1 MKPILMMGSA
11 AYSPFRL
18 DALRA
23 ALAAADPALANA
35 SIDAR
40 WMYAIDPEGEGPD
53 AETLERAA
61 LLLNAE
67 SGEWGTGNGER
78 GAFYVTPRK
87 GTISPWSSK
96 ATDIFRNCGLKGI
109 ARVERGIRYCITSDG
124 SGKSAASPNQQPLG
138 EAALSPLQN
147 NKAIAALYDRMT
159 EGVYTDLDD
168 LFDCPPPKPGVTFDV
183 LGRGVEAIRE
193 ANVSLGLAISE
204 PEMQYLAESF
214 KAAGRNPTDTEL
226 VMFGQVN
233 SEHCR
238 HKIFGAQFIIDGKK
252 QKDSLFGMIKNTHK
266 KNGKGTLVAYKDNS
280 SVVEGFETEV
290 FGPVGAP
297 SSESRAS
304 SNSSTSRISSAS
316 RTSSPASP
324 SSDHTYRFR
333 KLQLDQLMKVETHNH
348 PTAISPYPGAAT
360 GVGGEIRDEA
370 ATGSGSRSNAGICG
384 FMVSDLHIP
393 GYPQP
398 WEREYAEFPKRLAT
412 PLAIMTEGPIGGAAF
427 GNEFGR
433 PQLTG
438 FFRTY
443 EGVAAGLYRG
453 YHKPIMLAGGHG
465 VIIRD
470 QVEKKPVKTG
480 AYIVQ
485 IGGPAMRIGLGGG
498 AASSMMT
505 GTNDEALDF
514 NSVQRGNAEMQRRC
528 QGVINACASMGHK
541 NPVLSIHD
549 IGAGGLSNGCPE
561 LVEATGGKF
570 SLRTVHNEEPSM
582 NPMEIWCCEA
592 QERYVLAL
600 KREARAWFEELC
612 ARERCPVAFIG
623 EATGDGRLIL
633 EDEYFHDRPIDMDIK
648 VLLGKPPRMVRDV
661 THVARAHEPLKLAG
675 VQPQDA
681 FFRLL
686 HLPTIADKTFLVTIT
701 DRSVTGL
708 VARDQMV
715 GPYQLPAAD
724 CAVTAMGYKTLHG
737 QAMATGE
744 RTPVALIDAPA
755 SGRLAIAEALTNLAA
770 ADCGDIHNV
779 RLSANWMAPCGEPG
793 EDANLFDTV
802 KAVGMDFCPAL
813 GISIPVGKDSC
824 SMHTT
829 WTDSKGLAHK
839 QVAPLSLVV
848 SSFSPVENVQRTLT
862 PDLKKGASQ
871 LIYIDLGQAKYRLGG
886 SCLAQVY
893 NQLGDEN
900 ADADA
905 KPLKAFFNA
914 MQKIVR
920 EGLALAYHDRSDGG
934 LAVTLA
940 EMAITGG
947 QGLAVTLP
955 DSALQPRGS
964 GALAASSGSATSR
977 GSGALAA
984 SPLDPLAVLFSEEPG
999 AVLQV
1004 ADEKLNEVLAIF
1016 RRARLGD
1023 CVHVIGAPTGDRA
1036 FTIHVGCRRVLA
1048 TDITS
1053 IRRAWSE
1060 TTYRMQ
1066 ALRDN
1071 PATAKEEYDNGL
1083 DEADPGLT
1091 FKLTYDP
1098 DSREARSARSAR
1110 NSSHSSIAS
1119 HSKTS
1124 RASSNRPRMA
1134 ILREQGVNGHIEMA
1148 AAFAL
1153 AGFESVDVHMTDL
1166 LAGRVDLADFQ
1177 GLVACGGFSYGD
1189 VLGAGSGWARSILFN
1204 RKLKAMFKKFF
1215 HRKDTFSLGVC
1226 NGCQMLSQLK
1236 DIIPGAEAWPEFKR
1250 NISEQ
1255 FEARYCTLEVLDS
1268 PSIFFK
1274 GMAGS
1279 RIPIAVA
1286 HGEGRVEWPSTG
1298 AAGALPTVGV
1308 AGILPANGAAGVP
1321 PAAIPA
1327 LRYVDGRGNPTE
1339 RYPWNPNG
1347 SAGGL
1352 TSFTTRDGRATIMMP
1367 HPERGFRAAQL
1378 SYNPGV
1384 FTGEAGPWMR
1394 MFRNAYNFAVSQG

>member
-1 MKPILMMGSA
+1 MKPILLTGTA
-11 AYSPFRL
+11 ACSPFRL

-23 ALAAADPALANA
+23 ALGACAPELKTAQ
-35 SIDAR
+35 IDAR
-40 WMYAIDPEGEGPD
+40 WVYAIQPEGDGPD
-53 AETLERAA
+53 EETLQRAS
-61 LLLNAE
+61 LLLNAVGALE
-67 SGEWGTGNGER
+67 GKD
-78 GAFYVTPRK
+78 GAFFVTPRK

-109 ARVERGIRYCITSDG
+109 ARVERGIRFAI
-124 SGKSAASPNQQPLG
+124 SPAVPP
-138 EAALSPLQN
+138 AALG
-147 NKAIAALYDRMT
+147 ALHDRMT
-159 EGVYTDLDD
+159 EGVYADLDD
-168 LFDCPPPKPGVTFDV
+168 LFDQLPPKPGRTFDV
-183 LGRGVEAIRE
+183 LAQGVEAIRA
-193 ANVSLGLAISE
+193 ANTELGLAISE
-204 PEMQYLAESF
+204 PEMRYLADSF
-214 KAAGRNPTDTEL
+214 AAAGRNPTDTEL

-238 HKIFGAQFIIDGKK
+238 HKIFGAKFIIDGKEMPN
-252 QKDSLFGMIKNTHK
+252 SLFGMIKNTHK
-266 KNGKGTLVAYKDNS
+266 KNGRGTLVAYKDNS
-280 SVVEGFETEV
+280 SVVEGFETEM
-290 FGPVGAP
+290 FGP
-297 SSESRAS
+297 
-304 SNSSTSRISSAS
+304 SA
-316 RTSSPASP
+316 THA
-324 SSDHTYRFR
+324 YGFR
-333 KLQLDQLMKVETHNH
+333 KVQLDQLMKVETHNH

-384 FMVSDLHIP
+384 FMVSDLRIP

-433 PQLTG
+433 PQLAG

-443 EGVAAGLYRG
+443 EGEAAGLYRG

-470 QVEKKPVKTG
+470 QVEKKPVTTG

-528 QGVINACASMGHK
+528 QGVINACAAMGRR
-541 NPVLSIHD
+541 NPILSIHD

-561 LVEATGGKF
+561 LVEATGGRF
-570 SLRTVHNEEPSM
+570 QLRKVHNEEPSM

-600 KREARAWFEELC
+600 KPSARAFFEDLC

-623 EATGDGRLIL
+623 EATGDGQLVL
-633 EDEYFHDRPIDMDIK
+633 EDEYFHDRPIDMDIR

-661 THVARAHEPLKLAG
+661 KRVKTAHQDLNLSG
-675 VQPQDA
+675 VKTQDA

-686 HLPTIADKTFLVTIT
+686 HLPTVADKTFLVTIT

-724 CAVTAMGYKTLHG
+724 CAVTTMGYKTLDG

-744 RTPVALIDAPA
+744 RSPVALI
-755 SGRLAIAEALTNLAA
+755 SGPTSARLAITEALTNLAA
-770 ADCGDIHNV
+770 ANCGDIRNV

-793 EDANLFDTV
+793 EDANLYDTV
-802 KAVGMDFCPAL
+802 EEVGLNFCPAL
-813 GISIPVGKDSC
+813 GISVPVGKDSC

-829 WTDSKGLAHK
+829 WTDSKGAAHR

-848 SSFSPVENVQRTLT
+848 SGFSPVADVTLTLT
-862 PDLKKGASQ
+862 PDLKGDMGHETADASRASHPASSA
-871 LIYIDLGQAKYRLGG
+871 LIYVDLGHAKYRLGG

-893 NQLGDEN
+893 NQLGKEP

-905 KPLKAFFNA
+905 KSVKAFFNA
-914 MQKIVR
+914 MQRVVARK
-920 EGLALAYHDRSDGG
+920 LALAYHDRSDGG

-947 QGLAVTLP
+947 KGLAVNLP
-955 DSALQPRGS
+955 DAD
-964 GALAASSGSATSR
+964 AAGN
-977 GSGALAA
+977 
-984 SPLDPLAVLFSEEPG
+984 PLDPLAVLFSEEPG

-1004 ADEKLNEVLAIF
+1004 AAEHVQEVLSIF
-1016 RRARLGD
+1016 KKAGLESD
-1023 CVHVIGAPTGDRA
+1023 TFLIGAPVSGRS
-1036 FTIHVGCRRVLA
+1036 FSIHVGCRRVLA
-1048 TDITS
+1048 TDITA

-1071 PATAKEEYDNGL
+1071 PVTAREEYDNGL

-1091 FKLTYDP
+1091 FALTYDP
-1098 DSREARSARSAR
+1098 DEPVGARVPRARGGRGATVLP
-1110 NSSHSSIAS
+1110 
-1119 HSKTS
+1119 K
-1124 RASSNRPRMA
+1124 PRMA
-1134 ILREQGVNGHIEMA
+1134 ILREQGVNGHVEMA

-1204 RKLKAMFKKFF
+1204 RKLKAMFRKFF

-1236 DIIPGAEAWPEFKR
+1236 DLIPGAEGWPAFRR

-1255 FEARYCTLEVLDS
+1255 LEARYCTLEVMDS

-1286 HGEGRVEWPSTG
+1286 HGEGRAEWEG
-1298 AAGALPTVGV
+1298 AR
-1308 AGILPANGAAGVP
+1308 PAS
-1321 PAAIPA
+1321 AIPA
-1327 LRYVDGRGNPTE
+1327 LRYVDGRGLPTE

-1347 SAGGL
+1347 SKGGL
-1352 TSFTTRDGRATIMMP
+1352 TSFTTKDGRATIMMP
-1367 HPERGFRAAQL
+1367 HPERGFRACQL
-1378 SYNPGV
+1378 SYNPGT

-1394 MFRNAYNFAVSQG
+1394 MFRNAYSFAASMR

>member
-1 MKPILMMGSA
+1 MKPILLTGTA

-23 ALAAADPALANA
+23 ALGACAPELKTAQ
-35 SIDAR
+35 IDAR
-40 WMYAIDPEGEGPD
+40 WVYAIQPEGDGPD
-53 AETLERAA
+53 EETLERAA
-61 LLLNAE
+61 LLLNAI
-67 SGEWGTGNGER
+67 
-78 GAFYVTPRK
+78 GALEGKDDAFFVTPRK

-109 ARVERGIRYCITSDG
+109 ARVERGIRFHV
-124 SGKSAASPNQQPLG
+124 SPAVPPVALG
-138 EAALSPLQN
+138 
-147 NKAIAALYDRMT
+147 ALYDRMT

-168 LFDCPPPKPGVTFDV
+168 IFDQLPPKPGRTFDV
-183 LGRGVEAIRE
+183 LSQGVDAIRA
-193 ANVSLGLAISE
+193 ANTELGLAISE
-204 PEMQYLAESF
+204 PEMQYLADSF
-214 KAAGRNPTDTEL
+214 AAAGRNPTDTEL

-238 HKIFGAQFIIDGKK
+238 HKIFGAKFIIDGKEMPN
-252 QKDSLFGMIKNTHK
+252 SLFGMIKNTHK

-280 SVVEGFETEV
+280 SVVEGFETEM
-290 FGPVGAP
+290 FAPGA
-297 SSESRAS
+297 AH
-304 SNSSTSRISSAS
+304 A
-316 RTSSPASP
+316 
-324 SSDHTYRFR
+324 YGF
-333 KLQLDQLMKVETHNH
+333 KKVQLDQLMKVETHNH

-370 ATGSGSRSNAGICG
+370 ATGSGSRTNAGICG

-443 EGVAAGLYRG
+443 EGEAAGLYRG

-470 QVEKKPVKTG
+470 QVEKKPVTTG

-528 QGVINACASMGHK
+528 QGVINACATMGKK
-541 NPVLSIHD
+541 NPILSIHD

-570 SLRTVHNEEPSM
+570 HLRKVHNEETSM

-600 KREARAWFEELC
+600 KPSAREFFEELC

-623 EATGDGRLIL
+623 EATGDGQLVL
-633 EDEYFHDRPIDMDIK
+633 EDEYFHDRPIDMDIR

-661 THVARAHEPLKLAG
+661 KRVKAKHENLNLAG
-675 VQPQDA
+675 VKTQDA

-686 HLPTIADKTFLVTIT
+686 HLPTVADKTFLVTIT

-724 CAVTAMGYKTLHG
+724 CAVTAMGYKTRNG

-744 RTPVALIDAPA
+744 RSPVALV
-755 SGRLAIAEALTNLAA
+755 SGPVSARLAITEALTNLAA
-770 ADCGDIHNV
+770 ANCGDIRNV

-793 EDANLFDTV
+793 EDANLYDTV
-802 KAVGMDFCPAL
+802 EEVGLNFCPAL
-813 GISIPVGKDSC
+813 GISVPVGKDSC

-829 WTDSKGLAHK
+829 WTDSKGAAHR

-848 SSFSPVENVQRTLT
+848 SSFSPVKDVTLTLT
-862 PDLKKGASQ
+862 PDLKGGAGNEAADASRGSRPSA
-871 LIYIDLGQAKYRLGG
+871 LIYVDLGHGAYRLGG

-893 NQLGDEN
+893 NQLGNET

-905 KPLKAFFNA
+905 KSVKAFFNA
-914 MQKIVR
+914 MQKIV
-920 EGLALAYHDRSDGG
+920 EKGLALAYHDRSDGG

-947 QGLAVTLP
+947 KGIAVNLP
-955 DSALQPRGS
+955 DVDVDGN
-964 GALAASSGSATSR
+964 
-977 GSGALAA
+977 
-984 SPLDPLAVLFSEEPG
+984 PLDPLAVLFAEEPG

-1004 ADEKLNEVLAIF
+1004 ADEHVQEVLSIF
-1016 RRARLGD
+1016 KKAGLEGD
-1023 CVHVIGAPTGDRA
+1023 TFVIGEPAADRS
-1036 FTIHVGCRRVLA
+1036 FTIKVGHRRVLA

-1071 PATAKEEYDNGL
+1071 PVTAREEYDNGL
-1083 DEADPGLT
+1083 DETDPGLT
-1091 FKLTYDP
+1091 FALTYDP
-1098 DSREARSARSAR
+1098 DERVGARVP
-1110 NSSHSSIAS
+1110 
-1119 HSKTS
+1119 
-1124 RASSNRPRMA
+1124 RACGGRGAAALPKPRMA

-1204 RKLKAMFKKFF
+1204 RKLKAMFRKFF

-1236 DIIPGAEAWPEFKR
+1236 DLIPGAEGWPAFKR

-1255 FEARYCTLEVLDS
+1255 FEARYCTLEVMDS

-1279 RIPIAVA
+1279 RVPIAVA
-1286 HGEGRVEWPSTG
+1286 HGEGRVEWEGARPSS
-1298 AAGALPTVGV
+1298 
-1308 AGILPANGAAGVP
+1308 
-1321 PAAIPA
+1321 AIPA
-1327 LRYVDGRGNPTE
+1327 LRYVDGRGLPTE

-1347 SAGGL
+1347 SKDGL
-1352 TSFTTRDGRATIMMP
+1352 TSFTTKDGRATIMMP
-1367 HPERGFRAAQL
+1367 HPERGFRACQL

-1394 MFRNAYNFAVSQG
+1394 MFRNAYEFAVSMR

>member
-1 MKPILMMGSA
+1 MEPILLSGTA

-23 ALAAADPALANA
+23 ALAKVDAGFASAAITAT
-35 SIDAR
+35 
-40 WMYAIDPEGEGPD
+40 WVYAILPEGDGPD
-53 AETLERAA
+53 ASTLERAA
-61 LLLNAE
+61 TLLNAIGPE
-67 SGEWGTGNGER
+67 APLVNGE
-78 GAFYVTPRK
+78 FYVTPRK

-96 ATDIFRNCGLKGI
+96 ATDIFRNCGLSGV
-109 ARVERGIRYCITSDG
+109 ARVERGIRFQV
-124 SGKSAASPNQQPLG
+124 PNLD
-138 EAALSPLQN
+138 LSNPKLLDP
-147 NKAIAALYDRMT
+147 LYDRMT
-159 EGVYTDLDD
+159 EGVYVSLGD
-168 LFDCPPPKPGVTFDV
+168 LFDCPPPRPGRTFDV
-183 LGRGVEAIRE
+183 LARGVEAIRE
-193 ANVSLGLAISE
+193 ANVELGLAISE
-204 PEMQYLAESF
+204 VEMQYLADSF
-214 KAAGRNPTDTEL
+214 KSAGRNPTDTEL

-238 HKIFGAQFIIDGKK
+238 HKIFGAKFIIDGKEMPE
-252 QKDSLFGMIKNTHK
+252 SLFGMIKNTHK
-266 KNGKGTLVAYKDNS
+266 KNHRGTLVAYKDNS
-280 SVVEGFETEV
+280 SVVEGFETEM
-290 FGPVGAP
+290 F
-297 SSESRAS
+297 
-304 SNSSTSRISSAS
+304 
-316 RTSSPASP
+316 SP
-324 SSDHTYRFR
+324 SSKHSYGFR
-333 KLQLDQLMKVETHNH
+333 KVQLDQLMKVETHNH

-370 ATGSGSRSNAGICG
+370 ATGSGSRTHAGICG

-398 WEREYAEFPKRLAT
+398 WEREYAEFPRRLAT
-412 PLAIMTEGPIGGAAF
+412 PLAIMTEGPLGGAAF

-443 EGVAAGLYRG
+443 EGEAAGIYRG
-453 YHKPIMLAGGHG
+453 YHKPVMLAGGHG

-470 QVEKKPVKTG
+470 QVEKKPVPEG
-480 AYIVQ
+480 AWIVQ

-528 QGVINACASMGHK
+528 QGVINACAAMGAK

-570 SLRTVHNEEPSM
+570 ELRKVHNEEFSM

-600 KREARAWFEELC
+600 KRSARAAFEELC
-612 ARERCPVAFIG
+612 ERERCPVAFIG
-623 EATGDGRLIL
+623 EATGDGRLVL
-633 EDEYFHDRPIDMDIK
+633 EDDYFHDSPIDMDIR

-661 THVARAHEPLKLAG
+661 KRVKRRLERLNLAG
-675 VQPQDA
+675 VNSQDA

-724 CAVTAMGYKTLHG
+724 CAVTTMGYKTHEG

-744 RTPVALIDAPA
+744 RSPAALISGPV
-755 SGRLAIAEALTNLAA
+755 SGRLAVTEALTNIAA
-770 ADCGDIHNV
+770 ANCGDIRNV

-793 EDANLFDTV
+793 EDAVLYDTV
-802 KAVGMDFCPAL
+802 QALGMDFCPAL

-824 SMHTT
+824 SMHTV
-829 WTDSKGLAHK
+829 WQDSKGVDHR

-848 SSFSPVENVQRTLT
+848 SSFSPVRDVTLTLT
-862 PDLKKGASQ
+862 PDIKRNGGAPTS
-871 LIYIDLGQAKYRLGG
+871 LVYVDLGRGRCRLGA

-893 NQLGDEN
+893 NRLGDEP
-900 ADADA
+900 ADAVAADV
-905 KPLKAFFNA
+905 KAFFNA
-914 MQKIVR
+914 MQKIVAG
-920 EGLALAYHDRSDGG
+920 GLALAYHDRSDGG

-947 QGLAVTLP
+947 SGISVALP
-955 DSALQPRGS
+955 D
-964 GALAASSGSATSR
+964 LAGKSV
-977 GSGALAA
+977 
-984 SPLDPLAVLFSEEPG
+984 LDPLAVLFNEEPG

-1004 ADEKLNEVLAIF
+1004 ADDKLARVLAIF
-1016 RRARLGD
+1016 AKAGFAD
-1023 CVHVIGAPTGDRA
+1023 DVHVIGTPTDDRR
-1036 FTIHVGCRRVLA
+1036 FEIFVGARRSIA
-1048 TDITS
+1048 TDITAV
-1053 IRRAWSE
+1053 RRAWSE

-1066 ALRDN
+1066 ERRDN
-1071 PATAKEEYDNGL
+1071 PVTAREEYDNGL
-1083 DEADPGLT
+1083 DERDPGLS
-1091 FKLTYDP
+1091 FQLTYDP
-1098 DSREARSARSAR
+1098 DAVPAKSG
-1110 NSSHSSIAS
+1110 
-1119 HSKTS
+1119 
-1124 RASSNRPRMA
+1124 RAAKAKPRIA

-1166 LAGRVDLADFQ
+1166 LSGRVDLADFT

-1204 RKLKAMFKKFF
+1204 RRLKAMFKKFF

-1226 NGCQMLSQLK
+1226 NGCQMMSQLK
-1236 DIIPGAEAWPEFKR
+1236 DLIPGAEAWPEFKR
-1250 NISEQ
+1250 NVSEQ
-1255 FEARYCTLEVLDS
+1255 FEARFCTLEILES

-1279 RIPIAVA
+1279 RVPVAVA
-1286 HGEGRVEWPSTG
+1286 HGEGRADFSATG
-1298 AAGALPTVGV
+1298 DAAV
-1308 AGILPANGAAGVP
+1308 AKA
-1321 PAAIPA
+1321 A
-1327 LRYVDGRGNPTE
+1327 LRYVDGHGNATE

-1352 TSFTTRDGRATIMMP
+1352 TSFTSRDGRATIMMP
-1367 HPERGFRAAQL
+1367 HPERGFRSCQL
-1378 SYNPGV
+1378 SYRGGL
-1384 FTGEAGPWMR
+1384 FGGEAGPWMR
-1394 MFRNAYNFAVSQG
+1394 MFRNAYAFATQNRA

>member
-23 ALAAADPALANA
+23 AIAAADPALANV

-40 WMYAIDPEGEGPD
+40 WVYAIDPEGEGPD

-109 ARVERGIRYCITSDG
+109 ARVERGIRYCISSDG

-204 PEMQYLAESF
+204 PEMQYLADSF

-290 FGPVGAP
+290 FGTSPGNSGMSGNSGNSGKSGILGGAP
-297 SSESRAS
+297 YS
-304 SNSSTSRISSAS
+304 
-316 RTSSPASP
+316 
-324 SSDHTYRFR
+324 FR

-528 QGVINACASMGHK
+528 QGVINACASMGRK

-600 KREARAWFEELC
+600 KRDARAWFEELC

-661 THVARAHEPLKLAG
+661 THVARAHKPLKLAG

-724 CAVTAMGYKTLHG
+724 CAVTMMGYKTLHG

-793 EDANLFDTV
+793 EDANLYDTV
-802 KAVGMDFCPAL
+802 KAVGMEFCPAL

-862 PDLKKGASQ
+862 PDLKNGASK
-871 LIYIDLGQAKYRLGG
+871 LIYVDLGQAKYRLGG

-914 MQKIVR
+914 MQKIVKG
-920 EGLALAYHDRSDGG
+920 GLALAYHDRSDGG

-947 QGLAVTLP
+947 HGIDVTLP
-955 DSALQPRGS
+955 DSAIQPRGS
-964 GALAASSGSATSR
+964 GALAASSGPAASR

-1016 RRARLGD
+1016 RRVRLGD

-1036 FTIHVGCRRVLA
+1036 FTINVGCRRVLA

-1091 FKLTYDP
+1091 FKLTYNP
-1098 DSREARSARSAR
+1098 DETVGRAPRARRGGRGATALP
-1110 NSSHSSIAS
+1110 
-1119 HSKTS
+1119 K
-1124 RASSNRPRMA
+1124 PRMA

-1204 RKLKAMFKKFF
+1204 RKLKAMFRKFF

-1250 NISEQ
+1250 NTSEQ
-1255 FEARYCTLEVLDS
+1255 FEARYCTLEVLES

-1279 RIPIAVA
+1279 RIPITVA
-1286 HGEGRVEWPSTG
+1286 HGEGRVVFPKG
-1298 AAGALPTVGV
+1298 VDAAKAK
-1308 AGILPANGAAGVP
+1308 A
-1321 PAAIPA
+1321 A

>member
-11 AYSPFRL
+11 AFSPFRL

-23 ALAAADPALANA
+23 ALAAVDPALANA
-35 SIDAR
+35 KIDAR
-40 WMYAIDPEGEGPD
+40 WVYAIESEGKGPD
-53 AETLERAA
+53 AETLARAA

-67 SGEWGTGNGER
+67 CVVRDSSFVVR
-78 GAFYVTPRK
+78 GSCFVARDGLAHEPRTANREPRTTNREPRTTNHVFFVTPRK

-109 ARVERGIRYCITSDG
+109 ARVERGIRFNV
-124 SGKSAASPNQQPLG
+124 SPAVPP
-138 EAALSPLQN
+138 AALG
-147 NKAIAALYDRMT
+147 ALYDRMT
-159 EGVYTDLDD
+159 EGVYTDLGD
-168 LFDCPPPKPGVTFDV
+168 LFDCPPPKPGITFDV

-214 KAAGRNPTDTEL
+214 TAAGRNPTDTEL

-280 SVVEGFETEV
+280 SVVEGFATEMFDVVRDSSSVVRDSCFVVRDGLAHETQATNHE
-290 FGPVGAP
+290 P
-297 SSESRAS
+297 
-304 SNSSTSRISSAS
+304 
-316 RTSSPASP
+316 RTTN
-324 SSDHTYRFR
+324 HVYKFR
-333 KLQLDQLMKVETHNH
+333 KVQLDQLMKVETHNH

-384 FMVSDLHIP
+384 FMVSDLRIP
-393 GYPQP
+393 GFPQP

-443 EGVAAGLYRG
+443 EGMAAGIYRG

-528 QGVINACASMGHK
+528 QGVINACASMGRK

-600 KREARAWFEELC
+600 KRDARAWFEELC

-633 EDEYFHDRPIDMDIK
+633 EDEYFHDRPIDMDIR

-661 THVARAHEPLKLAG
+661 THVTRKHAPLKLG
-675 VQPQDA
+675 RVKPQDA

-724 CAVTAMGYKTLHG
+724 CAVTMMGYKTLHG

-744 RTPVALIDAPA
+744 RTPVALINAPA

-770 ADCGDIHNV
+770 ADCGDIRNV

-802 KAVGMDFCPAL
+802 KAVGLDFCPAL

-829 WTDSKGLAHK
+829 WTDSKGKSHR

-848 SSFSPVENVQRTLT
+848 SSFSPIENVQRTLT
-862 PDLKKGASQ
+862 PDLKKDVVRDSCFVIRDGLAHEPRTTDREPRTTSH
-871 LIYIDLGQAKYRLGG
+871 LVYVDLGKGANRLGG

-893 NQLGDEN
+893 NQLGNEN

-905 KPLKAFFNA
+905 KTLKAFFNA
-914 MQKIVR
+914 MQQIVR

-934 LAVTLA
+934 VAVTLA

-947 QGLAVTLP
+947 RGIAVALP
-955 DSALQPRGS
+955 DGD
-964 GALAASSGSATSR
+964 ALAA
-977 GSGALAA
+977 
-984 SPLDPLAVLFSEEPG
+984 LFSEEPG

-1004 ADEKLNEVLAIF
+1004 ADDKLKAVLAVF

-1023 CVHVIGAPTGDRA
+1023 CVHVIGAPTADRS
-1036 FTIHVGCRRVLA
+1036 FSITVGRRRVLA

-1071 PATAKEEYDNGL
+1071 PASAKEEYDPDDVVRDSWFVIRDGL
-1083 DEADPGLT
+1083 AHEPRTAN
-1091 FKLTYDP
+1091 
-1098 DSREARSARSAR
+1098 REPRTT
-1110 NSSHSSIAS
+1110 NH
-1119 HSKTS
+1119 K
-1124 RASSNRPRMA
+1124 PRMA

-1204 RKLKAMFKKFF
+1204 RKLKAMFRKFF

-1250 NISEQ
+1250 NTSEQ
-1255 FEARYCTLEVLDS
+1255 FEARYCTLEVLES

-1279 RIPIAVA
+1279 RLPIAVA
-1286 HGEGRVEWPSTG
+1286 HGEGRVEWPGGSSFSST
-1298 AAGALPTVGV
+1298 AL
-1308 AGILPANGAAGVP
+1308 
-1321 PAAIPA
+1321 PA

-1394 MFRNAYNFAVSQG
+1394 MFRNAYAFATREGH

>member
-1 MKPILMMGSA
+1 MKPILLSGTA
-11 AYSPFRL
+11 AYSQFRL

-23 ALAAADPALANA
+23 AMGALVPALANA
-35 SIDAR
+35 EIQAT
-40 WMYAIDPEGEGPD
+40 WVYAIQPEGEGPD
-53 AETLERAA
+53 AETLSQAGT
-61 LLLNAE
+61 LLNAV
-67 SGEWGTGNGER
+67 
-78 GAFYVTPRK
+78 GAEAALADAAFSVSPRQ
-87 GTISPWSSK
+87 GALSPWSSQ

-109 ARVERGIRYCITSDG
+109 ARVERGIRFSIAPAVPV
-124 SGKSAASPNQQPLG
+124 K
-138 EAALSPLQN
+138 ALS
-147 NKAIAALYDRMT
+147 ALYDKMT
-159 EGVYTDLDD
+159 EGVYDTLDD
-168 LFDCPPPKPGVTFDV
+168 LFDCPPPKPGRTFDV
-183 LGRGVEAIRE
+183 LEKGVDAIRE
-193 ANVSLGLAISE
+193 ANVELGLAISE
-204 PEMQYLAESF
+204 PEMQYLADSF

-238 HKIFGAQFIIDGKK
+238 HKIFGAKFIIDGKEMPN
-252 QKDSLFGMIKNTHK
+252 SLFGMIKNTHK

-280 SVVEGFETEV
+280 SVVEGYETEMFLPQKEHAYGFKKV
-290 FGPVGAP
+290 
-297 SSESRAS
+297 
-304 SNSSTSRISSAS
+304 
-316 RTSSPASP
+316 
-324 SSDHTYRFR
+324 
-333 KLQLDQLMKVETHNH
+333 QLDQLMKVETHNH
-348 PTAISPYPGAAT
+348 PTAISPFPGAAT

-370 ATGSGSRSNAGICG
+370 ATGSGSRTHAGICG

-393 GYPQP
+393 GFPQP

-412 PLAIMTEGPIGGAAF
+412 PLAIMTEGPLGGAAF

-443 EGVAAGLYRG
+443 EGEAAGLYRG
-453 YHKPIMLAGGHG
+453 YHKPIMLAGGQG
-465 VIIRD
+465 VIVRD
-470 QVEKKPVKTG
+470 QVEKKPVPTG

-528 QGVINACASMGHK
+528 QGVINACAAMGKK

-561 LVEATGGKF
+561 LVEATGGRF
-570 SLRTVHNEEPSM
+570 ELRKVHNEEFSM

-600 KREARAWFEELC
+600 RRDARAAFEELC

-623 EATGDGRLIL
+623 EATGDGRLVL
-633 EDEYFHDRPIDMDIK
+633 EDDYFHDSPIDMDIK

-661 THVARAHEPLKLAG
+661 TRVAVKHEKLNLKD
-675 VQPQDA
+675 VKPQDA

-686 HLPTIADKTFLVTIT
+686 HLPTIADKTFLITIT

-724 CAVTAMGYKTLHG
+724 CAVTTMGYKTLHG

-744 RTPVALIDAPA
+744 RTPVALLSGPA
-755 SGRLAIAEALTNLAA
+755 SARLAITEAVTNLAA
-770 ADCGDIHNV
+770 ANCGTIKNV
-779 RLSANWMAPCGEPG
+779 RLSANWMAPCGDPG
-793 EDANLFDTV
+793 EDANLYDTV
-802 KAVGMDFCPAL
+802 EEAGLNFCPAL

-829 WTDSKGLAHK
+829 WTDSKGVDHK
-839 QVAPLSLVV
+839 QIAPLSLVI
-848 SSFSPVENVQRTLT
+848 SSFSPVDDVTLTVT
-862 PDLKKGASQ
+862 PDLKPGASK
-871 LIYIDLGQAKYRLGG
+871 LVYVDLGHGANRLGA

-893 NQLGDEN
+893 NQLGDEH

-905 KPLKAFFNA
+905 KSVKAFFNA
-914 MQKIVR
+914 MQKIVA
-920 EGLALAYHDRSDGG
+920 EKLALAYHDRSDGG
-934 LAVTLA
+934 VAVTLA

-947 QGLAVTLP
+947 RGVTVTLP
-955 DSALQPRGS
+955 EDDALSA
-964 GALAASSGSATSR
+964 
-977 GSGALAA
+977 
-984 SPLDPLAVLFSEEPG
+984 LFSEEPG

-1004 ADEKLNEVLAIF
+1004 ADANLKAVLAIF
-1016 RRARLGD
+1016 KKAGLAD
-1023 CVHVIGAPTGDRA
+1023 DVHVIGAPTDDRV
-1036 FTIHVGCRRVLA
+1036 FEISVGCRRAVS
-1048 TDITS
+1048 TTITAV
-1053 IRRAWSE
+1053 RRAWSE

-1071 PATAKEEYDNGL
+1071 PVTAKEEYDNGL
-1083 DEADPGLT
+1083 DETDPGLS

-1098 DSREARSARSAR
+1098 AGKVKSG
-1110 NSSHSSIAS
+1110 
-1119 HSKTS
+1119 KGK
-1124 RASSNRPRMA
+1124 PRIA
-1134 ILREQGVNGHIEMA
+1134 ILREQGVNGHVEMG

-1166 LAGRVDLADFQ
+1166 LAGRVDLADFK

-1204 RKLKAMFKKFF
+1204 KKLKAMFKKFF

-1236 DIIPGAEAWPEFKR
+1236 DLIPGAEAWPQFKR
-1250 NISEQ
+1250 NTSEQ
-1255 FEARYCTLEVLDS
+1255 FEARFCTLEVLES

-1274 GMAGS
+1274 GMTGS

-1286 HGEGRVEWPSTG
+1286 HGEGRVEFPEGVDG
-1298 AAGALPTVGV
+1298 AKAKA
-1308 AGILPANGAAGVP
+1308 
-1321 PAAIPA
+1321 A
-1327 LRYVDGRGNPTE
+1327 LRYVDGRGAATE

-1352 TSFTTRDGRATIMMP
+1352 TAFTTKDGRATIMMP
-1367 HPERGFRAAQL
+1367 HPERGFRACQL
-1378 SYNPGV
+1378 SYRGGL
-1384 FTGEAGPWMR
+1384 FDGEAGPWMR
-1394 MFRNAYNFAVSQG
+1394 MFRNAYAFAMENA

>member
-1 MKPILMMGSA
+1 MKRMKPILLLGA
-11 AYSPFRL
+11 EAFSPFRL
-18 DALRA
+18 DALKA
-23 ALAAADPALANA
+23 AMGKFVPGMERVDLH
-35 SIDAR
+35 AR
-40 WMYAIDPEGEGPD
+40 WVYAIEAEDGGGVPPES
-53 AETLERAA
+53 LERAA
-61 LLLNAE
+61 ALLNI
-67 SGEWGTGNGER
+67 SGSAGSAQVPAASGSAAWCETR
-78 GAFYVTPRK
+78 FYVSPRK
-87 GTISPWSSK
+87 GTISPWSTK
-96 ATDIFRNCGLKGI
+96 ATDIFRNCGVRGVK
-109 ARVERGIRYCITSDG
+109 RVERAIRFSVRS
-124 SGKSAASPNQQPLG
+124 SGVSAFPTCFEEVKPAIP
-138 EAALSPLQN
+138 ALF
-147 NKAIAALYDRMT
+147 DRMT
-159 EGVYTDLDD
+159 EGVYLSLDD
-168 LFDCPPPKPGVTFDV
+168 LFDELPPQPGRTFDV
-183 LGRGVEAIRE
+183 LGRGIEAIRA
-193 ANVSLGLAISE
+193 ANVELGLAISE
-204 PEMQYLAESF
+204 PEMQYLADSF
-214 KAAGRNPTDTEL
+214 KAANRNPTDTEL

-238 HKIFGAQFIIDGKK
+238 HKIFGAEFIIDGKR
-252 QKDSLFGMIKNTHK
+252 QKNSLFGMIKNTHK

-280 SVVEGFETEV
+280 SVVEGFKTEMFEPMAGGRIV
-290 FGPVGAP
+290 D
-297 SSESRAS
+297 AS
-304 SNSSTSRISSAS
+304 LPNALC
-316 RTSSPASP
+316 P
-324 SSDHTYRFR
+324 YRFR
-333 KLQLDQLMKVETHNH
+333 RVQLDQLMKVETHNH

-360 GVGGEIRDEA
+360 GVGGEIRDES
-370 ATGSGSRSNAGICG
+370 ATGSGSRSTAGICG
-384 FMVSDLHIP
+384 FMVSDLRIP
-393 GYPQP
+393 GGEKP
-398 WEREYAEFPKRLAT
+398 WEKDYGERPARLAT
-412 PLAIMTEGPIGGAAF
+412 PLQIMTEGPIGGAAF

-443 EGVAAGLYRG
+443 EHEENGLQRG

-465 VIIRD
+465 FIIRD
-470 QVEKKPVKTG
+470 QVTKKPVTTG

-505 GTNDEALDF
+505 GTNSEALDF

-528 QGVINACASMGHK
+528 QGVINACAAMGRK

-561 LVEATGGKF
+561 LVEATGGRF
-570 SLRTVHNEEPSM
+570 ELREVHNEEPSM
-582 NPMEIWCCEA
+582 SPMEIWCCEA

-600 KREARAWFEELC
+600 RREARDFFEELC

-623 EATGDGRLIL
+623 EATGDGRLVL
-633 EDEYFHDRPIDMDIK
+633 TDRQFGDSPIDMDVK
-648 VLLGKPPRMVRDV
+648 VLLGKPPRMVRKV
-661 THVARAHEPLKLAG
+661 KHVKVKHQPLNLAG
-675 VQPQDA
+675 VKTMEA

-686 HLPTIADKTFLVTIT
+686 NLPTIADKTFLVTIA

-724 CAVTAMGYKTLHG
+724 CAVTMMGYKTLNG

-744 RTPVALIDAPA
+744 RTPIALLNAPA
-755 SGRLAIAEALTNLAA
+755 SGRMAITEALTNLAA
-770 ADCGDIHNV
+770 ADCGDIRNV

-802 KAVGMDFCPAL
+802 KEVGLNFCPAL
-813 GISIPVGKDSC
+813 GVSIPVGKDSC

-829 WTDSKGLAHK
+829 WKDSKGMEHR

-848 SSFSPVENVQRTLT
+848 SSFAPVEDASLTLT
-862 PDLKKGASQ
+862 PDLKKEESH
-871 LIYIDLGQAKYRLGG
+871 LLYVDLGHGKYRLGG

-893 NQLGDEN
+893 NQLGCEN

-905 KPLKAFFNA
+905 KSVKRFFNA
-914 MQKIVR
+914 MQKIVKSR
-920 EGLALAYHDRSDGG
+920 LALAYHDRSDGG
-934 LAVTLA
+934 IAVTLA

-947 QGLAVTLP
+947 RGIQVFLP
-955 DSALQPRGS
+955 EG
-964 GALAASSGSATSR
+964 
-977 GSGALAA
+977 
-984 SPLDPLAVLFSEEPG
+984 DPLEVLFSEEPG

-1004 ADEKLNEVLAIF
+1004 ADGKLNEVLSIF
-1016 RRARLGD
+1016 RRAGIGKD
-1023 CVHVIGAPTGDRA
+1023 VQVIGIPTEDRR
-1036 FTIHVGCRRVLA
+1036 FEVYVGARHALS
-1048 TDITS
+1048 TDITA

-1071 PATAKEEYDNGL
+1071 PVTAREEYDNGL
-1083 DEADPGLT
+1083 DEHDPGLT
-1091 FKLTYDP
+1091 YHLTYDP
-1098 DSREARSARSAR
+1098 DEKTVNDRGTPSTLNPQRSTLKVAC
-1110 NSSHSSIAS
+1110 
-1119 HSKTS
+1119 
-1124 RASSNRPRMA
+1124 
-1134 ILREQGVNGHIEMA
+1134 LREQGVNGHIEMA

-1204 RKLKAMFKKFF
+1204 RKLKAMFRKFF
-1215 HRKDTFSLGVC
+1215 HRKDTLSLGVC

-1236 DIIPGAEAWPEFKR
+1236 DLIPGAEGWPEFKR
-1250 NISEQ
+1250 NVSEQ
-1255 FEARYCTLEVLDS
+1255 FEARYCTLEVMDS
-1268 PSIFFK
+1268 PSIFFR

-1286 HGEGRVEWPSTG
+1286 HGEGRATWEGERPAS
-1298 AAGALPTVGV
+1298 AL
-1308 AGILPANGAAGVP
+1308 
-1321 PAAIPA
+1321 PA
-1327 LRYVDGRGNPTE
+1327 LRYVDGRGLPTE

-1347 SAGGL
+1347 SKDGL
-1352 TSFTTRDGRATIMMP
+1352 TSFTTKDGRATIMMP
-1367 HPERGFRAAQL
+1367 HPERGFRVCQL

-1394 MFRNAYNFAVSQG
+1394 MFRNAYAFAVSR